1 MHVQPPA
8 RLRARAA
15 LASAMI
21 LAAFCA
27 ALCVSTPAVQA
38 MGPTDNELFCKFF
51 PLTAKCTAPAKPAP
65 ANMAKPMKVAAVKPA
80 TPKLGIKMLSC
91 AKAPADKPYLYGCVW
106 K

>member
-1 MHVQPPA
+1 VK
-8 RLRARAA
+8 
-15 LASAMI
+15 SAMI

-27 ALCVSTPAVQA
+27 ALCVSTPAAQA
-38 MGPTDNELFCKFF
+38 IGPTDNELFCKFF

-65 ANMAKPMKVAAVKPA
+65 VKPAMKVAAAKPAA

-91 AKAPADKPYLYGCVW
+91 VKAPADKPYLYTCVW